1 MVLFDRGGMTRMDN
15 AKGIRRLLKKGRKR
29 FRIKE
34 NLLHYAKEDLKFA
47 EKRFLIECVLKDRC
61 RLPDT

>member
-1 MVLFDRGGMTRMDN
+1 MDN
-15 AKGIRRLLKKGRKR
+15 EVGIRRLLRKGRKR

-34 NLLHYAKEDLKFA
+34 NLLHYGKKDLKNA

-61 RLPDT
+61 RLPNT